1 MKIACVGGGPAGLY
15 FAISMKLRDPSHDIT
30 IFERNPPGV
39 TFGWGVVFSDLT
51 VENIT
56 RNDPASA
63 AIITQEF
70 AHWDDIDVHVHG
82 ETITSGGHGFIGIG
96 RKRLLEILQDRARE
110 LGVVLHF
117 NSECDPA
124 DPKWRDYDLVIASD
138 GSNSRFRDAQ
148 PQAFGVDVDVR
159 ANKFVWLGTSK
170 VFDAFT
176 FAFEETE
183 HGWIWAHAYRFAP
196 DCSTFIVE
204 CSEETWRAF
213 GFDTMSQEAAISAC
227 EKLFAKYLKCDSQPV
242 GVERSRD
249 TSLDYARDER
259 GEYYHRLQSNA
270 SHLVGSAAWL
280 NFKRIKC
287 ERWSSGNVILLGDA
301 AHTAHFSVGS
311 GTKLALEDA
320 IKLAEVLNRP
330 ALSLEAALD
339 EYQAERSLE
348 VLKLQNSARNSTEWF
363 ETLERYTHFEPL
375 QFAYSLLTRSQ
386 RISHENLRLRDREW
400 LETVERWFW
409 KRATDGKSNKTAPPM
424 FAPFRLREM
433 EVMNRV
439 TVSPMAMY
447 SAVDGVPND
456 FHFVHYGER
465 ALGGAG
471 LIFTEMT
478 CVSPE
483 GRISPG
489 CTGMWNETQVAAWK
503 RIVDFAH
510 AQSKAKICLQLGHS
524 GGKGSTRLGWEGN
537 DVPLD
542 DGNWPVMAASDVA
555 WSPVN
560 QVPRPMT
567 RADMDIVRD
576 QFVAAVQMGIECGFD
591 MVELHA
597 AHGYLLAGFISPLQN
612 KRTDDYG
619 GSLENRLRYPLEVFA
634 AMRAAWPKDR
644 PMSVRI
650 SATDWA
656 GDDGVTP
663 EEAVLIG
670 EAFAREGADLID
682 VSAGQTWA
690 GQQPVYGRMFQ
701 TPFSDRIRNEGRL
714 ATMAVGNIYEP
725 DHANSILAAGR
736 ADLVALARPHL
747 VDPFWTLRAAAQLDY
762 RDVACPPQYL
772 NGLSQLARN
781 LKRDAE
787 AAAALRV

>member
-1 MKIACVGGGPAGLY
+1 MEV
-15 FAISMKLRDPSHDIT
+15 
-30 IFERNPPGV
+30 FERNAPGV
-39 TFGWGVVFSDLT
+39 TFGWGVVFSDQT
-51 VENIT
+51 VENLE
-56 RNDPASA
+56 RNDPKSA
-63 AIITQEF
+63 AIIAREF
-70 AHWDDIDVHVHG
+70 AHWDDIDVHFRA

-96 RKRLLEILQDRARE
+96 RKRLLEILQGRARE
-110 LGVVLHF
+110 LGVTLHF

-124 DPKWRDYDLVIASD
+124 DPKWQDYDLVIASD
-138 GSNSRFRDAQ
+138 GANSRLRDAHSE
-148 PQAFGVDVDVR
+148 AFGVDVDVR

-204 CSEETWRAF
+204 CSEETWRRF
-213 GFDTMSQEAAISAC
+213 GFDRMSQAESIATC
-227 EKLFAKYLKCDSQPV
+227 ERIFARYLDGHK
-242 GVERSRD
+242 
-249 TSLDYARDER
+249 
-259 GEYYHRLQSNA
+259 LQSNA

-280 NFKRIKC
+280 NFRRIKC
-287 ERWSSGNVILLGDA
+287 DNWSVGNVILLGDA
-301 AHTAHFSVGS
+301 AHTAHFSIGS

-330 ALSLEAALD
+330 GLSRDSALL

-363 ETLERYTHFEPL
+363 ETLGRYLHFEPL

-386 RISHENLRLRDREW
+386 RISHENLRIRDREW
-400 LETVERWFW
+400 LEEVERWFW
-409 KRATDGKSNKTAPPM
+409 KRATEGRSDKSAPPM

-433 EVMNRV
+433 ELQNRI

-447 SAVDGVPND
+447 SAVEGVPND
-456 FHFVHYGER
+456 FHCVHYGER
-465 ALGGAG
+465 AMGGAG
-471 LIFTEMT
+471 LVFTEMT

-489 CTGMWNETQVAAWK
+489 CTGMWNADHVAAWK
-503 RIVDFAH
+503 RIVDFVHAH
-510 AQSKAKICLQLGHS
+510 SKAKICLQLGHS
-524 GGKGSTRLGWEGN
+524 GGKGSTRVGWEGN

-542 DGNWPVMAASDVA
+542 EGNWPVMAASDVP

-567 RADMDIVRD
+567 RADMDMVRG
-576 QFVAAVQMGIECGFD
+576 QFVEAVRMAVDAGFD

-597 AHGYLLAGFISPLQN
+597 AHGYLLSSFLTPLQN
-612 KRTDDYG
+612 KRTDEYG
-619 GSLENRLRYPLEVFA
+619 GSLENRLRYPLEVFR
-634 AMRAAWPKDR
+634 AMRDAWPKER

-656 GDDGVTP
+656 AADEGITPDD
-663 EEAVLIG
+663 AVAIG
-670 EAFAREGADLID
+670 EAFARDGADLID
-682 VSAGQTWA
+682 VSAGQTWTGA
-690 GQQPVYGRMFQ
+690 KPVYGRMFQ
-701 TPFSDRIRNEGRL
+701 TPFSDKLRNEGRL

-736 ADLVALARPHL
+736 ADLVALGRPHL
-747 VDPFWTLRAAAQLDY
+747 IDPFWTLRAAAALDY
-762 RDVACPPQYL
+762 RDIHVPPQYL
-772 NGLSQLARN
+772 NGQAQLARN
-781 LKRDAE
+781 LKREAE

>member
-1 MKIACVGGGPAGLY
+1 MKIACIGGGPAGLY
-15 FAISMKLRDPSHDIT
+15 FAISLKLRDPSHEIE
-30 IFERNPPGV
+30 IFERNAPGV

-51 VENIT
+51 VDNIT

-63 AIITQEF
+63 KAITEEF
-70 AHWDDIDVHVHG
+70 AHWDDIDVHFRG

-96 RKRLLEILQDRARE
+96 RKRMLEILQGRARE
-110 LGVVLHF
+110 LGVALHF
-117 NSECDPA
+117 NTECDPA
-124 DPKWRDYDLVIASD
+124 DPKWRQYDLVIASD
-138 GSNSRFRDAQ
+138 GANSRFRDAESE
-148 PQAFGVDVDVR
+148 AFGVDVDVR

-170 VFDAFT
+170 VFDAFM

-204 CSEETWRAF
+204 CAEDTWRNL
-213 GFDTMSQEAAISAC
+213 GFDKMSQDESIAAC
-227 EKLFAKYLKCDSQPV
+227 EKLFAQYLDGHS
-242 GVERSRD
+242 
-249 TSLDYARDER
+249 
-259 GEYYHRLQSNA
+259 LQSNA
-270 SHLVGSAAWL
+270 THLVGSAAWL
-280 NFKRIKC
+280 NFRRIKC

-301 AHTAHFSVGS
+301 AHTAHFSIGS

-320 IKLAEVLNRP
+320 IKLADVLDKSSPSSLGEGDRAKSGGR

-339 EYQAERSLE
+339 EYQVERSLE

-363 ETLERYTHFEPL
+363 ETLGRYTHFEPL

-386 RISHENLRLRDREW
+386 RISHENLRLRDRDW
-400 LETVERWFW
+400 LEGVERWFW
-409 KRATDGKSNKTAPPM
+409 KRATDGQSNKTAPPM
-424 FAPFRLREM
+424 FAPLKLRKMTVE
-433 EVMNRV
+433 NRV

-447 SAVDGVPND
+447 SAVVGVPND

-465 ALGGAG
+465 AIGGAG
-471 LIFTEMT
+471 LLFTEMT

-489 CTGMWNETQVAAWK
+489 CTGMWNDEHVAAWK
-503 RIVDFAH
+503 RIVDFVH

-542 DGNWPVMAASDVA
+542 DGNWPVVAASDVA
-555 WSPVN
+555 WSAVN
-560 QVPRPMT
+560 QVPQPMS
-567 RADMDIVRD
+567 RADMHTVRD
-576 QFVAAVQMGIECGFD
+576 QFVAAVRMGIECGFD
-591 MVELHA
+591 MIELHA
-597 AHGYLLAGFISPLQN
+597 AHGYLLSGFITPLQN
-612 KRTDDYG
+612 IRTDDYG

-634 AMRAAWPKDR
+634 AMRAAWPSDK

-656 GDDGVTP
+656 GENGIMP
-663 EEAVLIG
+663 EDAVEIG

-690 GQQPVYGRMFQ
+690 DQQPVYGRMFQ
-701 TPFSDRIRNEGRL
+701 TPFSDRIRNQGKL

-747 VDPFWTLRAAAQLDY
+747 IDPFWTLRAAAQLDY
-762 RDVACPPQYL
+762 RDVAVPPQYL
-772 NGLSQLARN
+772 NGMAQLARN
-781 LKRDAE
+781 LKREAE
-787 AAAALRV
+787 MAAALRV

>member
-1 MKIACVGGGPAGLY
+1 VRIACIGGGPAGLY
-15 FAISMKLRDPSHDIT
+15 FAISMKLRDPAHHVE

-56 RNDPASA
+56 VNDPISA
-63 AIITQEF
+63 ETITREF
-70 AHWDDIDVHVHG
+70 AHWDDIDVHFRG
-82 ETITSGGHGFIGIG
+82 KTISSGGHGFIGIG

-110 LGVVLHF
+110 LGVILHF
-117 NSECDPA
+117 DTEWDPA
-124 DPKWRDYDLVIASD
+124 DPKWRGYDLVIASD
-138 GSNSRFRDAQ
+138 GANSRFRDAHAE
-148 PQAFGVDVDVR
+148 AFGVDVDVR

-204 CSEETWRAF
+204 CSEQTWQRF
-213 GFDTMSQEAAISAC
+213 GFDRMSQEESIAAC
-227 EKLFAKYLKCDSQPV
+227 EKLFAKYLDGHS
-242 GVERSRD
+242 
-249 TSLDYARDER
+249 
-259 GEYYHRLQSNA
+259 LQSNA

-280 NFKRIKC
+280 NFRRIKC
-287 ERWSSGNVILLGDA
+287 ERWTSGNVILLGDA
-301 AHTAHFSVGS
+301 AHTAHFSIGS

-330 ALSLEAALD
+330 GLSLEAALD
-339 EYQAERSLE
+339 EYQAERNLE

-400 LETVERWFW
+400 LEGVERWFW
-409 KRATDGKSNKTAPPM
+409 KRATDGRSDKTAPPM
-424 FAPFRLREM
+424 FAPLRLREL
-433 EVMNRV
+433 EVQNRIV
-439 TVSPMAMY
+439 VSPMAMY
-447 SAVDGVPND
+447 SAVDGTPSE

-471 LIFTEMT
+471 LVFTEMT

-489 CTGMWNETQVAAWK
+489 CTGMWNADHVAAWK
-503 RIVDFAH
+503 RIVDFVH
-510 AQSKAKICLQLGHS
+510 ANSKAKICLQLGHS

-542 DGNWPVMAASDVA
+542 DGNWPVLAASDVP

-560 QVPRPMT
+560 QVPTPMT
-567 RADMDIVRD
+567 RADMDMVRD
-576 QFVAAVQMGIECGFD
+576 QFVAAVRMGVEAGFD

-612 KRTDDYG
+612 RRTDEYG
-619 GSLENRLRYPLEVFA
+619 GSIENRLRYPLEVFA
-634 AMRAAWPKDR
+634 AMRAVWPGDR
-644 PMSVRI
+644 PMSARI

-656 GDDGVTP
+656 GDQGITP
-663 EEAVLIG
+663 EDAVEIG

-701 TPFSDRIRNEGRL
+701 TPFSDRIRNQGRL

-736 ADLVALARPHL
+736 ADLVALGRPHL

-762 RDVACPPQYL
+762 RDVHCPPQYL

-781 LKRDAE
+781 LKREAE
-787 AAAALRV
+787 AAGLRV

>member
-1 MKIACVGGGPAGLY
+1 VNIAIIGGGPAGLY
-15 FAISMKLRDPSHDIT
+15 FAISMKLREPAHDIAV
-30 IFERNPPGV
+30 FERNPPGV

-51 VENIT
+51 VENISA
-56 RNDPASA
+56 NDPVSA
-63 AIITQEF
+63 KIITGEF
-70 AHWDDIDVHVHG
+70 AHWDDIDVHFRG
-82 ETITSGGHGFIGIG
+82 QCITSSGHGFIGIG

-110 LGVVLHF
+110 LGVALHF
-117 NSECDPA
+117 ESECDPA
-124 DPKWRDYDLVIASD
+124 DPRWAGYDLVIAAD
-138 GSNSRFRDAQ
+138 GANSRFRDAQ
-148 PQAFGVDVDVR
+148 QQAFGVDVDVR

-176 FAFEETE
+176 FAFEETG

-204 CSEETWRAF
+204 CSEATWRAF
-213 GFDTMSQEAAISAC
+213 GFDRMSQEETIAQC
-227 EKLFAKYLKCDSQPV
+227 ERLFAKYLD
-242 GVERSRD
+242 G
-249 TSLDYARDER
+249 
-259 GEYYHRLQSNA
+259 HRLQSNA
-270 SHLVGSAAWL
+270 AHLVGSAAWL
-280 NFKRIKC
+280 NFRRIKC
-287 ERWSSGNVILLGDA
+287 DRWSQGNVILLGDA
-301 AHTAHFSVGS
+301 AHTAHFSIGS

-330 ALSLEAALD
+330 GLNRDAAMD
-339 EYQAERSLE
+339 EYVAERNLE

-400 LETVERWFW
+400 LEGVERWFW
-409 KRATDGKSNKTAPPM
+409 QRATEGRSNKTAPPM
-424 FAPFRLREM
+424 FAPFRLRGMTVE
-433 EVMNRV
+433 NRI

-471 LIFTEMT
+471 LVFTEMT

-489 CTGMWNETQVAAWK
+489 CTGMWNADHVAAWK
-503 RIVDFAH
+503 RIVDFVH
-510 AQSKAKICLQLGHS
+510 ANSKAKICLQLGHS
-524 GGKGSTRLGWEGN
+524 GAKGSTRLGWEGN

-542 DGNWPVMAASDVA
+542 EGNWPVMAASDVP
-555 WSPVN
+555 WSSVN

-567 RADMDIVRD
+567 RSDMDMVRD
-576 QFVAAVQMGIECGFD
+576 QFVAAVRMGLECGFD

-597 AHGYLLAGFISPLQN
+597 AHGYLLSGFLTPLQN
-612 KRTDDYG
+612 RRTDEYG
-619 GSLENRLRYPLEVFA
+619 GSLENRLRYPLEVFS
-634 AMRAAWPKDR
+634 AMREAWPSDR

-656 GDDGVTP
+656 GEQGITPDDSV
-663 EEAVLIG
+663 AIG
-670 EAFAREGADLID
+670 EAFAQAGADLID
-682 VSAGQTWA
+682 VSAGQTWTGA
-690 GQQPVYGRMFQ
+690 QPVYGRMFQ
-701 TPFSDRIRNEGRL
+701 TPFSDKLRNEAKL

-747 VDPFWTLRAAAQLDY
+747 IDPFWTLRAAAALDY
-762 RDVACPPQYL
+762 RDVHVPPQYL
-772 NGLSQLARN
+772 NGQAQLARN
-781 LKRDAE
+781 LKREAE
-787 AAAALRV
+787 AAAAALRA

>member
-1 MKIACVGGGPAGLY
+1 MRIACVGAGPAGLY
-15 FAISMKLRDPSHDIT
+15 FAISMKLRDAAHDIEV
-30 IFERNPPGV
+30 FERNAPGV

-51 VENIT
+51 VDNIT
-56 RNDPASA
+56 ANDPESA
-63 AIITQEF
+63 RTITEEF
-70 AHWDDIDVHVHG
+70 AHWDDIDVHIRG
-82 ETITSGGHGFIGIG
+82 ECITSGGHGFIGIG
-96 RKRLLEILQDRARE
+96 RKRLLEILQGRARA
-110 LGVVLHF
+110 LGVTLHF
-117 NSECDPA
+117 EAECDPA

-138 GSNSRFRDAQ
+138 GANSRFRDAN
-148 PQAFGVDVDVR
+148 PAAFGVDVDVR
-159 ANKFVWLGTSK
+159 RNKFVWLGTSK

-204 CSEETWRAF
+204 CSEETWLSF
-213 GFDTMSQEAAISAC
+213 GFDRMSQDESIAAC
-227 EKLFAKYLKCDSQPV
+227 ETLFAEYLD
-242 GVERSRD
+242 G
-249 TSLDYARDER
+249 
-259 GEYYHRLQSNA
+259 HRLQSNA

-287 ERWSSGNVILLGDA
+287 ERWNAGNVILLGDA
-301 AHTAHFSVGS
+301 AHTAHFSIGS

-320 IKLAEVLNRP
+320 IKLAEVLNRDG
-330 ALSLEAALD
+330 LSLEAAMD
-339 EYQAERSLE
+339 EYVAERNLE

-363 ETLERYTHFEPL
+363 ETLDRYLHFEPL

-400 LETVERWFW
+400 LEGVERWFW
-409 KRATDGKSNKTAPPM
+409 KRATDGRSNTTAPPM
-424 FAPFRLREM
+424 FAPLKLREM
-433 EVMNRV
+433 TIENRI

-447 SAVDGVPND
+447 SAVDGLPND
-456 FHFVHYGER
+456 FHLVHLGER

-471 LIFTEMT
+471 LVFTEMT

-489 CTGMWNETQVAAWK
+489 CTGLWNAEQATAWT
-503 RIVDFAH
+503 RIVDFVH

-524 GGKGSTRLGWEGN
+524 GGKGSTKLGWEGN

-542 DGNWPVMAASDVA
+542 AGNWPVMAASDVA
-555 WSPVN
+555 WTPAN
-560 QVPRPMT
+560 QAPRAMT
-567 RADMDIVRD
+567 RADMDEVRD
-576 QFVAAVQMGIECGFD
+576 QFVAATRMAIDCGFD

-597 AHGYLLAGFISPLQN
+597 AHGYLLSSFITPLQN
-612 KRTDDYG
+612 RRSDEYG

-634 AMRAAWPKDR
+634 AMRAAWPGDR

-656 GDDGVTP
+656 GEDGVTP
-663 EEAVLIG
+663 DEAVAIG

-690 GQQPVYGRMFQ
+690 EQQPVYGRMFQ
-701 TPFSDRIRNEGRL
+701 TPFSDKIRNEGRL

-747 VDPFWTLRAAAQLDY
+747 IDPMWTLRAAAQLDY
-762 RDVACPPQYL
+762 RGVHVPPQYL
-772 NGLSQLARN
+772 NGMSQLARN
-781 LKRDAE
+781 LQREAE